1 VAQSRFYCSP
11 SSTEKNMTKLDSIQ
25 HKILP
30 LVELIR
36 LRYQWRMMGKK
47 TVFTNG
53 CFDVLHRGH
62 TTYLLQAAELGN
74 KLIIGLNT
82 DASVKQLKGPS
93 RPIFDEATRALNLA
107 AHTFVDAVVLFD
119 EDTPLHVIETLQP
132 DVLVKGGDYDPL
144 TLVGSDFVRA
154 HGGRVITLP
163 LVEGYSS
170 TSAIER
176 MKKA

>member
-1 VAQSRFYCSP
+1 
-11 SSTEKNMTKLDSIQ
+11 MTKLDSIQ
-25 HKILP
+25 HKIVSLT
-30 LVELIR
+30 ELMR
-36 LRYQWRMMGKK
+36 WRYQWQTTGQK
-47 TVFTNG
+47 TIFTNG

-82 DASVKQLKGPS
+82 DASVQRLKGPT
-93 RPIFDEATRALNLA
+93 RPVFDEATRALNLA
-107 AHTFVDAVVLFD
+107 AQTFVDAVVLFD
-119 EDTPLHVIETLQP
+119 EETPLHLIETLHP

-144 TLVGSDFVRA
+144 TLVGSAFVRA
-154 HGGRVITLP
+154 HGGQVITLP

-176 MKKA
+176 MKKG